1 MYTIVN
7 VFISTE
13 FNIRVLSFYGSVVST
28 QRIYTAFSSSYSYSY
43 QIIVINLVLDNK
55 ILVFVYYLCFLSLF
69 LTLSLFHL

>member
-13 FNIRVLSFYGSVVST
+13 FNIRVLST

-69 LTLSLFHL
+69 LTLTLFHL